1 MIGRQTMHRRGR
13 WILVCLA
20 LALVSVSPAGGQDAQ
35 APTAPVIYQL
45 SLDASINPATAD
57 YLLRAV
63 DRAEADNARL
73 LLIQLDTPGGLVTS
87 TREIVDRFLNAE
99 VPIAV
104 WVGPAGAWAASAGTF
119 ITMSA
124 NVAAMAEGTSIGA
137 AHPVNIGGGSNG
149 DNSDNSDNSD
159 DGETDPRTEK
169 TVNFLA
175 QWAREIA
182 NARDRNA
189 DWAELAVRQSVTAGA
204 ETAKAENIIDRIAA
218 SSDTLLAQL
227 DGVQLADGRTLETSD
242 ARVES
247 LSMSWRET
255 LRNQLSDPN
264 IVYVLLLVGLFAF
277 VLEILSAGIGLGLIV
292 GGLSL
297 ALAILGL
304 NVLPV
309 NLVGIVLLGFG
320 MALMIGDVFYAQTN
334 GILTAGGVVALA
346 IGSVTLFDFQDIE
359 QPALNLNWWVI
370 VLTIG
375 TISGLFGLVVVKGI
389 FSQRE
394 QPELGAEQ
402 LVGSTGFVTRPPE
415 TDQDGMASV
424 EGEYWRIRSDDVLH
438 ADDEIRVT
446 DIQSGRL
453 IVERADTG

>member
-1 MIGRQTMHRRGR
+1 MIKLHPMHPMHLMQRRWR
-13 WILVCLA
+13 WGLIG
-20 LALVSVSPAGGQDAQ
+20 LALVLLSVSMTGGQEPQ
-35 APTAPVIYQL
+35 PTSAPLVYRLP
-45 SLDASINPATAD
+45 LDASINPATAD
-57 YLLRAV
+57 FLLRAV
-63 DRAEADNARL
+63 ERAEQDNARL
-73 LLIQLDTPGGLVTS
+73 LLVQLDTPGGLVAS
-87 TREIVDRFLNAE
+87 TREIVDRFLNAD

-124 NVAAMAEGTSIGA
+124 HVAAMAEGASIGA
-137 AHPVNIGGGSNG
+137 AHPVNIGGGSDGDDDNG
-149 DNSDNSDNSD
+149 DS
-159 DGETDPRTEK
+159 DPRTEK

-204 ETAKAENIIDRIAA
+204 QTAQEENIIDRIAP
-218 SSDTLLAQL
+218 SSDALLAQL
-227 DGVQLADGRTLETSD
+227 DGVTLSNGRTLETAD
-242 ARVES
+242 ARVET

-255 LRNQLSDPN
+255 LRNQLSNPN
-264 IVYVLLLVGLFAF
+264 IVYVLMLVGLFAF

-309 NLVGIVLLGFG
+309 NIVGIVLLVFG
-320 MALMIGDVFYAQTN
+320 MGLMISDVYYAQTN
-334 GILTAGGVVALA
+334 GILTGGGVIALA
-346 IGSVTLFDFQDIE
+346 IGSVTLFNFQGIE
-359 QPALNLNWWVI
+359 QPAFNLNWWVI
-370 VLTIG
+370 VLTLG
-375 TISGLFGLVVVKGI
+375 SISGLFGVIVVKGV

-394 QPELGAEQ
+394 QPELGSEQ
-402 LVGSTGFVTRPPE
+402 LVGSTGYVRRPPE
-415 TDQDGMASV
+415 TDQDGLASV

-438 ADDEIRVT
+438 ADDEVRVT
-446 DIQSGRL
+446 GIQSGRL
-453 IVERADTG
+453 IVQRAEGD

>member
-1 MIGRQTMHRRGR
+1 MIGRQTRHRRGR
-13 WILVCLA
+13 WILICLA
-20 LALVSVSPAGGQDAQ
+20 LALISVSPADAQDAQ
-35 APTAPVIYQL
+35 APSAPVIYQL

-73 LLIQLDTPGGLVTS
+73 LLVQLDTPGGLVTS

-149 DNSDNSDNSD
+149 DGNDGE
-159 DGETDPRTEK
+159 GETDPQTEK

-182 NARDRNA
+182 SARDRNA

-204 ETAKAENIIDRIAA
+204 ETAQAENIIDRIAA
-218 SSDTLLAQL
+218 SSDALLAQL
-227 DGVQLADGRTLETSD
+227 DGAHLADGRTLQTSD

-334 GILTAGGVVALA
+334 GILTGGGVIALA

-394 QPELGAEQ
+394 QPDLGAQQ
-402 LVGSTGFVTRPPE
+402 LLGSIGFVTRPPE
-415 TDQDGMASV
+415 TDQDGLATV

-438 ADDEIRVT
+438 SDDEIEVT
-446 DIQSGRL
+446 DMKEGRL
-453 IVERADTG
+453 IVRRTETS